1 MCGVNLAQW
10 YWQILLALA
19 PCVCAVAVS
28 VRSKCRGCLAGA
40 YKIPITLAFAH
51 KLKMTLVDDVVDGG
65 CTVVGQSCTVMNTI
79 EIFLCLGLV
88 TVGTYEQFG
97 GIEQCLS
104 KAIDAQVVVEVEVT
118 VSLLVL
124 VVLRVR

>member
-1 MCGVNLAQW
+1 MCGVNLAQR

-19 PCVCAVAVS
+19 PCVCAVTVS
-28 VRSKCRGCLAGA
+28 IRSKCRGSLAGA

-65 CTVVGQSCTVMNTI
+65 CTVVGQPCTVMNTI

-88 TVGTYEQFG
+88 AVG
-97 GIEQCLS
+97 
-104 KAIDAQVVVEVEVT
+104 VEAA
-118 VSLLVL
+118 LP
-124 VVLRVR
+124 VRTRSQ